1 MVEVIDKKTD
11 VKMLMMKLCGIRYGD
26 DSYLV
31 YCIRRDERNANV
43 FVSKLINGSNGYVLY
58 NEFLNGEK
66 EVLDG
71 IVKRLLNRDSKENL
85 ERDGFL
91 FVESTSMDSDLVFE
105 IDKCYVS
112 TVDRSVIKDCLI
124 FYGLVSE
131 SIFNQPVVEVKED
144 KSKFSEGF
152 VSSVILIV
160 MGVVIFIFCLVVILG
175 VLF

>member
-1 MVEVIDKKTD
+1 MIEVIDKKTD

-31 YCIRRDERNANV
+31 YCIRRDESNANV

-66 EVLDG
+66 NVLDG
-71 IVKRLLNRDSKENL
+71 VVKRLLNKDDKKNL

-91 FVESTSMDSDLVFE
+91 FVEDVSMDSNLVFE

-124 FYGLVSE
+124 FYDLAND
-131 SIFNQPVVEVKED
+131 SIFNQPVVEVRDD

-152 VSSVILIV
+152 ASNVVLIV
-160 MGVVIFIFCLVVILG
+160 MGVFIFIFCLIVMFG
-175 VLF
+175 ALF

>member
-66 EVLDG
+66 NVLDG
-71 IVKRLLNRDSKENL
+71 VVKRLLNKDDKKNL

-91 FVESTSMDSDLVFE
+91 FVEDVSMDSNLVFE

-124 FYGLVSE
+124 FYDLANN
-131 SIFNQPVVEVKED
+131 SIINQPVVEVKDD

-152 VSSVILIV
+152 ASSVVLIV
-160 MGVVIFIFCLVVILG
+160 VGVFIFIFCLIVMFG